1 MGQSGPKEGQV
12 LRMQALFLQVK
23 SQRLHRARSHRAA
36 GRGLEA
42 APAIVPPPAQ
52 LLHISGHHGG
62 PEKT

>member
-36 GRGLEA
+36 ERGLGA
-42 APAIVPPPAQ
+42 APAIVPAPAQ
-52 LLHISGHHGG
+52 LLQIPGHHSG
-62 PEKT
+62 PEET